1 MEYTERAILS
11 QDWITLLLVGCLVL
25 LALARQLF
33 PRRFEEFILLPVT
46 NKYFLVQGKDNEI
59 THPFNLMLFGVQ
71 IISISLF
78 IYLVFQ
84 QLRPEITQTQ
94 PWLFVQIST
103 GYAVLVGAKYCV
115 EKIIGVVFSMES
127 LLNSY
132 LYQKL
137 SYRNVIGLLFLVLN
151 TIFFFIFTPTPSLLL
166 GCVAVVVV
174 VNCIALFSS
183 YKSNRNL
190 LIRHFFYFILYL
202 CALEI
207 SPYLILYK
215 VLI

>member
-1 MEYTERAILS
+1 MEYTERAIIS
-11 QDWITLLLVGCLVL
+11 QDWITLLLVGSLIL
-25 LALARQLF
+25 LALARQLY

-59 THPFNLMLFGVQ
+59 THPFNLLLFGVQ
-71 IISISLF
+71 VISISLF
-78 IYLVFQ
+78 IFLLLQ
-84 QLRPEITQTQ
+84 QLNPELVADR
-94 PWLFVQIST
+94 PWLFLQIST
-103 GYAVLVGAKYCV
+103 AYVVLVGAKYCV
-115 EKIIGVVFSMES
+115 EKIIGIVFSIES
-127 LLNSY
+127 LLNGY

-137 SYRNVIGLLFLVLN
+137 SYRNVISLLFLLLN
-151 TIFFFIFTPTPSLLL
+151 TLFFYMIKPSAAVLL
-166 GCVAVVVV
+166 GCIAVVGV

-207 SPYLILYK
+207 SPYFILYK